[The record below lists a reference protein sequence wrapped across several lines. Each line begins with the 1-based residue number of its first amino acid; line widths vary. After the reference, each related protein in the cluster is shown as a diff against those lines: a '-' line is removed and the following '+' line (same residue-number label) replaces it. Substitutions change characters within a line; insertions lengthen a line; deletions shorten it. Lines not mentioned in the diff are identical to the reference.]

1 MRDAID
7 LSRLVELRHLRY
19 FLALAEARSFTH
31 AAERLN
37 VTQPTLSHQ
46 IKRLETAIGTILF
59 ERRSKD
65 VELTQAGR
73 LLRPYCERILKEIE
87 LGALALSE
95 LEGLMRGTLRMGVSH
110 SFSSSTLPNTLAEFA
125 SHYPGVRVVARVVP
139 HLEMEQALVAGELD
153 LAVAYISDNCE
164 QIAAETLTEE
174 QLVLLVGSAHPWAG
188 RKSVPMRALAEI
200 PLILLTSEFAA
211 RQFVDSRFAEARL
224 PANIVLEMNAV
235 EPILATVRNSKF
247 GNRPVRW
254 RDSGDKGRA
263 YHPSARSGSAQDPCD
278 PLAAPWTALGGCR
291 AHGGDDP
298 GDLRC
303 FREGPEDCSIDQ
315 VYRSDNFYS
324 FVSPVAKA

>member
-1 MRDAID
+1 MRDAPD

-188 RKSVPMRALAEI
+188 RKSVPMRTLAEI

-247 GNRPVRW
+247 GTVLSDGAIPET
-254 RDSGDKGRA
+254 KGVHIIRL
-263 YHPSARSGSAQDPCD
+263 QDPV
-278 PLAAPWTALGGCR
+278 PRRTLAILWRRHGQRSAAAERMAEMIRTTYGVSEKAQKTAL
-291 AHGGDDP
+291 
-298 GDLRC
+298 
-303 FREGPEDCSIDQ
+303 
-315 VYRSDNFYS
+315 
-324 FVSPVAKA
+324 